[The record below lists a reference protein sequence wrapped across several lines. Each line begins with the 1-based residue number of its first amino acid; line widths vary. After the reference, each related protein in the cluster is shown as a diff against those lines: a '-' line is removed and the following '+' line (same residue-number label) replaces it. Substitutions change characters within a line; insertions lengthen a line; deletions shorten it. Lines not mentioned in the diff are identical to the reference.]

1 MRPTKTKRM
10 KLLREEFREVN
21 YLLMEYR
28 DYIID
33 IVRTYED
40 KFGESSLYTNIKD
53 INQKWLRE

>member
-1 MRPTKTKRM
+1 M
-10 KLLREEFREVN
+10 N